1 MGLAID
7 QIRRVEIVEHPA
19 LISFNREFGTESDIS
34 RYENVRSDQR
44 VTSPIAAY
52 LNELQMD
59 AYIPTRV
66 ALLLKNNLHDEPFIT
81 HTTRSVLYQLRQS
94 GKIGDYCFNFLH
106 AKLNAGDYL
115 SVFRYLYILDLYS
128 NIARV
133 HDITVP
139 DPAFRF
145 ESPAL
150 YSDKLVKS
158 PLHVVA
164 KEELQLQSQSRK
176 QFMKKWLVD
185 LAARA
190 NCPREAQALVP
201 RISAVIDPLDP
212 AQFRTLFLDLFD
224 KLQNT
229 SELEKICWE
238 ELKACLIPFN
248 ESNFFEQAYL
258 KLKTESYYRQCLS
271 RVTTLRESLERT
283 NAPDLVTQSEKC
295 KKAYKGCVYLLGDA
309 KNMPACSPMR
319 FAAIIGKMRTEWQYI
334 NNAFGRASQQHAHH
348 LCSCHI
354 QTPAS
359 QNQLAEWPFA
369 PHPLIPLNPA
379 QPVRLQQNQEE
390 NARKTIAVIG
400 CKWGGG
406 HMEIGRGISN
416 NLATLG
422 YHPITVD
429 LPKILISQD
438 PINSNFITQMLGQD
452 WSIASLY
459 MGLMKHKAFAIID
472 FLRWI
477 STKFF
482 SFGGYS
488 EVELKLIMEHLL
500 KINTDAVVVDYSAHN
515 EALIKACEMLGIPIM
530 HVATDINNTI
540 ETRDKPPTY
549 AHFKMALPFNVQEV
563 VTPVA
568 KTTTAEQR
576 IFIGPPVKQE
586 FTQRRTHEDILLLK
600 QRWGIDT
607 TKKVVIVANGL
618 AGGSS
623 SYPDILAKKYANT
636 PLEQIPIHLVVLCGK
651 DNTSFKRYLDQYK
664 TNLPMT
670 NLLYTDQMEELMAMA
685 SEGGVLIGKAGAS
698 TIFESLARGTRTL
711 IDTVAPGFFDQGVKH
726 FFITCLEMIM
736 RIFGFNGQFYWEK
749 DNADFAIRYGFA
761 DTFNDQTEFLAKL
774 ENLLNNDN
782 RPVPLNGVEL
792 MSVQNELPR
801 QLREMLLRAQADP
814 AIARTR
820 LVHQNL

>member
-1 MGLAID
+1 MAHAIE
-7 QIRRVEIVEHPA
+7 QIRRVEVVEHPA
-19 LISFNREFGTESDIS
+19 LINFNREFGTESDIS

-44 VTSPIAAY
+44 ETSPIAAY

-59 AYIPTRV
+59 AFIPTRI

-106 AKLNAGDYL
+106 AKLNAGDFL
-115 SVFRYLYILDLYS
+115 SVFRYLYILNLYS
-128 NIARV
+128 NIAAS
-133 HDITVP
+133 HDLAVP
-139 DPAFRF
+139 DPIFRF

-158 PLHVVA
+158 PSHVVA
-164 KEELQLQSQSRK
+164 KEEVQLQSQSRK

-185 LAARA
+185 LAARGG
-190 NCPREAQALVP
+190 CPREAQALVP

-212 AQFRTLFLDLFD
+212 LQFRTLFLDLLD
-224 KLQNT
+224 KLQNAT
-229 SELEKICWE
+229 ELERICWD
-238 ELKACLIPFN
+238 ELKACLTPFN
-248 ESNFFEQAYL
+248 EANFFEQAYL
-258 KLKTESYYRQCLS
+258 KLKTEGYYRNCLA

-283 NAPDLVTQSEKC
+283 NAADLNTQSEKC
-295 KKAYKGCVYLLGDA
+295 KKAYKGCVYLLSDA

-334 NNAFGRASQQHAHH
+334 DNAFNRASQQHAHH
-348 LCSCHI
+348 LCSCHV

-379 QPVRLQQNQEE
+379 QSVRLQPNLEQN
-390 NARKTIAVIG
+390 AKKTIAVIG

-416 NLATLG
+416 NLASLG

-429 LPKILISQD
+429 LPEILISQD
-438 PINSNFITQMLGQD
+438 PIASNFITKMLGKD

-459 MGLMKHKAFAIID
+459 MGLMKHKAFAIIS

-477 STKFF
+477 SSKFF

-488 EVELKLIMEHLL
+488 DVELKHIMEHLL
-500 KINTDAVVVDYSAHN
+500 KINPDAVVVDYSAHN

-540 ETRDKPPTY
+540 ETRTAPPTY
-549 AHFKMALPFNVQEV
+549 DHFKMALPFNVQEV
-563 VTPVA
+563 VDPVSS
-568 KTTTAEQR
+568 TTTPEQR

-607 TKKVVIVANGL
+607 TKKVVIIANGL

-623 SYPDILAKKYANT
+623 SYPVILAQKYANT
-636 PLEQIPIHLVVLCGK
+636 PLEQIPIHVVVLCGK

-670 NLLYTDQMEELMAMA
+670 NLLYSDKMEELMAMA
-685 SEGGVLIGKAGAS
+685 SEGGVLTGKAGAS
-698 TIFESLARGTRTL
+698 TIFESLSRGTRVL
-711 IDTVAPGFFDQGVKH
+711 IDTVSPGFFDQGVKH
-726 FFITCLEMIM
+726 FFITCLEMFM
-736 RIFGFNGQFYWEK
+736 RVIGFNGQFYWEK
-749 DNADFAIRYGFA
+749 DNADFAIKYGFG
-761 DTFNDQTEFLAKL
+761 DTFNNQSEFLTKL

-782 RPVPLNGVEL
+782 RPVPLNGVQI
-792 MSVQNELPR
+792 MSAQNELPR
-801 QLREMLLRAQADP
+801 QLSEMLASAQRDP
-814 AIARTR
+814 AIAGMRR
-820 LVHQNL
+820 VHQNL